1 MDEEEELVLLT
12 EVGEGG
18 EGVASKGRQTSS
30 SSTWA
35 FSSQLL
41 SVAVQVKKLVIELLF
56 EISTEAAI
64 KKA

>member
-35 FSSQLL
+35 LNS
-41 SVAVQVKKLVIELLF
+41 
-56 EISTEAAI
+56 
-64 KKA
+64 